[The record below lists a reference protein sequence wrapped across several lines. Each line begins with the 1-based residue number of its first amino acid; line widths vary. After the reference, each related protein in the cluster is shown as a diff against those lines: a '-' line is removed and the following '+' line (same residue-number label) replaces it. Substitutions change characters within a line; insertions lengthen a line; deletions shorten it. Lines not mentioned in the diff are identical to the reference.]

1 MKFEYLIFILLFNIF
16 SIYGQEEVDDIK
28 VNGQTWLDY
37 NVAYDLDEYKTIGG
51 FIGYRTISP
60 HIYDNFLLT
69 SNYSII
75 NQKSLKFLKF
85 LKLEKPLIHSYH
97 FGARVNY
104 VSNKNKEDDLEFRL
118 MQGAKFF
125 IPSFESFP
133 LLNYIR
139 LEERFQKTF
148 DGSKWVVGL
157 RFRYRISTVI
167 EWNKL
172 VFDFTKGFYI
182 PMNIEFFFNLKKT
195 DRFNDV
201 IRISPGIGYK
211 LNEEW
216 RFELYGSYHNT
227 LNTTEEVNTSN
238 DFVLR
243 LRIHRSYSTRRSQ
256 PKNKQEQLKELIE

>member
-1 MKFEYLIFILLFNIF
+1 MKLEYLFFIVLFNIY

-28 VNGQTWLDY
+28 VNSQIWTDF
-37 NVAYDLDEYKTIGG
+37 NIVYDLDEYKTIGG
-51 FIGYRTISP
+51 FIGHRSIYPR
-60 HIYDNFLLT
+60 IYDNFLLV

-75 NQKSLKFLKF
+75 NQKGLKL

-104 VSNKNKEDDLEFRL
+104 VLSKNQADNFEFRL
-118 MQGAKFF
+118 MQGARFF
-125 IPSFESFP
+125 IPSIESFP
-133 LLNYIR
+133 LLNYVR
-139 LEERFQKTF
+139 LEERFQKTLN
-148 DGSKWVVGL
+148 GSKWVIGL
-157 RFRYRISTVI
+157 RLRYRISTVI

-182 PMNIEFFFNLKKT
+182 PLNVEFFFNLKRA

-201 IRISPGIGYK
+201 VRISPGIGYK

-243 LRIHRSYSTRRSQ
+243 LRIYKSYSNKRSK
-256 PKNKQEQLKELIE
+256 PKSKEEQLKELIE